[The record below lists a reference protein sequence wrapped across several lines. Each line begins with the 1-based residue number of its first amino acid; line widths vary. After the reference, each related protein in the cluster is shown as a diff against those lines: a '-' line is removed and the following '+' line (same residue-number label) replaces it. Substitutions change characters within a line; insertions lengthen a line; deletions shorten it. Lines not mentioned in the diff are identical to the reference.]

1 LYFTPFPIF
10 KVRHYERIGFLIYE
24 TKDTNKCSSMQSL
37 TEKVTHPKLGQ
48 SRLALPMRDR
58 SKFDDMDRNRLL
70 AVVDVLKRVEAKFF

>member
-1 LYFTPFPIF
+1 
-10 KVRHYERIGFLIYE
+10 
-24 TKDTNKCSSMQSL
+24 MQSL